1 MGCEESFQK
10 LAAPLESPRHSI
22 YLSGEIQKS
31 RRDAGGTR
39 GDGKGDGCGALGC
52 GLLTAV

>member
-31 RRDAGGTR
+31 RQDAGGTR
-39 GDGKGDGCGALGC
+39 GDGKDDGCGALGC